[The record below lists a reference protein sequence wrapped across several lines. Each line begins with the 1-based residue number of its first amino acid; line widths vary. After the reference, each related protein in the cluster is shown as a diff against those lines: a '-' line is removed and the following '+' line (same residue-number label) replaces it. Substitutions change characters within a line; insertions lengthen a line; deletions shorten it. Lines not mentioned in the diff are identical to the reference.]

1 MESRDQQ
8 PWFAGK
14 NGPVLMFK
22 VNRRPKPQDLFRED
36 LPVNL
41 LQHVDEVLLFG
52 EPVVTG
58 RKYKRT
64 WYLGNHQIDNNRRML
79 SGQIGWEKHDSTQV
93 DAYDPDQKE
102 WVDAIE
108 PKGVSARSA
117 FVYCESNHLLGIVWH
132 SSFTDTVLANVFTI
146 LLNKG
151 EEERKKTV
159 ADWEVEPKLD
169 KKGFHEWLQTTQ
181 AVERVKFVA
190 KLPNPGGFDEFDDIW
205 KRLETLKAARIEEVI
220 EALDPESGLEDIDSE
235 PESAQYIA
243 MASRA
248 YGYITA
254 SGSSEGQTKR
264 YDQRKKVKRVYI
276 DYPNTWKEMV
286 TVLGD
291 MLEENRDID

>member
-1 MESRDQQ
+1 M
-8 PWFAGK
+8 
-14 NGPVLMFK
+14 
-22 VNRRPKPQDLFRED
+22 
-36 LPVNL
+36 
-41 LQHVDEVLLFG
+41 
-52 EPVVTG
+52 
-58 RKYKRT
+58 
-64 WYLGNHQIDNNRRML
+64 
-79 SGQIGWEKHDSTQV
+79 
-93 DAYDPDQKE
+93 
-102 WVDAIE
+102 
-108 PKGVSARSA
+108 
-117 FVYCESNHLLGIVWH
+117 
-132 SSFTDTVLANVFTI
+132 
-146 LLNKG
+146 
-151 EEERKKTV
+151 
-159 ADWEVEPKLD
+159 
-169 KKGFHEWLQTTQ
+169 
-181 AVERVKFVA
+181 ERVKFVA